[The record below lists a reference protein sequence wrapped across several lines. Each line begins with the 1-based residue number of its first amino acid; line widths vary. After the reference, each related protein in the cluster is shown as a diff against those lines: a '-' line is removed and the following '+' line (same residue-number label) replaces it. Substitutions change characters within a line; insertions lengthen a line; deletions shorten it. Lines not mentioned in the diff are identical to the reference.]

1 MREFNSRQ
9 DIIFHYIVDLE
20 YASDEFTSD
29 KEAEAKQI
37 SRLDYTLGKVNQ
49 TLTLLNLTDEQ
60 LQILDTYWNK

>member
-20 YASDEFTSD
+20 YASDVFTSD